1 MAPVFS
7 ISSSYVRKGHGLR
20 HQQIRTFTL
29 SIFKRQIADLRLIF
43 KLFVSPKGPGINYPS
58 IFQMVIHDLK
68 RCNDHSSPFP
78 ELSNHIYTLKDL
90 ILLIA

>member
-1 MAPVFS
+1 MFEKAMVFS
-7 ISSSYVRKGHGLR
+7 ISRSEPLHSL
-20 HQQIRTFTL
+20 F
-29 SIFKRQIADLRLIF
+29 FKRQIADLRLIF